1 MADMDIALTQLDKA
15 SDEPYYQT
23 SSDPPIN
30 SVEVQ
35 ATAIFN
41 ATVFSQVSKVS
52 KPVIGVSE

>member
-1 MADMDIALTQLDKA
+1 MADMDNALIQLDKA
-15 SDEPYYQT
+15 SDEPYYHT

-30 SVEVQ
+30 SIEVQ

-52 KPVIGVSE
+52 KPVDKE